1 MYNIFYIFVR
11 ETTKIEVMKKLTQK
25 EVSMYRKETLVAML
39 YNLQDLACNIDYVK
53 QPLESDIVHSN
64 ITLIESKLIHKEF

>member
-1 MYNIFYIFVR
+1 
-11 ETTKIEVMKKLTQK
+11 MKKLTQK

-39 YNLQDLACNIDYVK
+39 YNFQDLACNIDYVK

-64 ITLIESKLIHKEF
+64 ITLIESRLIHKEF

>member
-1 MYNIFYIFVR
+1 
-11 ETTKIEVMKKLTQK
+11 MKKLTQK
-25 EVSMYRKETLVAML
+25 EVSMYRKGTLVAML

-64 ITLIESKLIHKEF
+64 ITLIESELIHKEF